1 MTVSGRFIFVASLFT
16 TCLVSANIMA
26 VKLTAVHGHVL
37 DAGIVIFPISYILGD
52 VLTEVWG
59 FRAARRVIWTAFLCN
74 LIVVGAIQIAI
85 HLPNAGF
92 GVSNGAYEDV
102 LGYTPRLLLASFA
115 AFLVGEFTNSAIM
128 ARMKVWTEGRLL
140 WARTIGSTVV
150 AEALDSAIFTT
161 IAFAGTAPLMNTI
174 WTNWVVKVGYEVVAT
189 PITYAVVNYLKRA
202 EGVDVYD
209 RDTPLLP
216 LEV

>member
-1 MTVSGRFIFVASLFT
+1 MVSTRYVTVACLFV
-16 TCLVSANIMA
+16 TCLIMSNILA
-26 VKLTAVHGHVL
+26 VKLTEVDGRVL
-37 DAGIVIFPISYILGD
+37 DAGNVVFPISYIIGD

-59 FRAARRVIWTAFLCN
+59 FKAARRVIWIGFACN
-74 LIVVGAIQIAI
+74 LLAALAIQAAI
-85 HLPNAGF
+85 HLPSAGF
-92 GVSNGAYEDV
+92 WQDQEAYETI
-102 LGYTPRLLLASFA
+102 LGFSWRLLLASFC

-174 WTNWVVKVGYEVVAT
+174 STNWVVKVGYEVVAT
-189 PITYAVVNYLKRA
+189 PITYAVVNYLKRS

>member
-1 MTVSGRFIFVASLFT
+1 VISGRFVLVACLFT
-16 TCLVSANIMA
+16 TALVSANIMA

-59 FRAARRVIWTAFLCN
+59 FRVARRVIWTAFLCN
-74 LIVVGAIQIAI
+74 LIVVGAIQVAI

-92 GVSNGAYEDV
+92 GVSNQAYSDV

-128 ARMKVWTEGRLL
+128 ARMKVLTEGRWL
-140 WARTIGSTVV
+140 WARTISSTVV
-150 AEALDSAIFTT
+150 AEALDSAIFTA
-161 IAFAGTAPLMNTI
+161 IAFAGTAPLLNVITS
-174 WTNWVVKVGYEVVAT
+174 NWVVKVGYEVAAT
-189 PITYAVVNYLKRA
+189 PLTYAVVNYLKRA

-216 LEV
+216 IEI